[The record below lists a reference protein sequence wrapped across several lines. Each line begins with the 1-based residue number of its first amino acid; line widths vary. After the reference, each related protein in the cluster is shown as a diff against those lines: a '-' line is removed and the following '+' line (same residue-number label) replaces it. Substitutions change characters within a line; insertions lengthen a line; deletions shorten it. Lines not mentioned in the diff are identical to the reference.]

1 MVLSRSQSPTAISR
15 KSETLSPAN
24 YRRTGK
30 WTPSRPAQSDA
41 PAPHQKDSFMSLL
54 RDSLSA
60 FAAGSVVSCV
70 VYAATALPAET
81 RASIDNFMFKPDTI
95 TVPVGTAVV
104 WQNDDEIPHTV
115 TSVDGTFHSPPLDT
129 KDKFSFTFDKAG
141 TFEYFCR
148 LHPRMKGKVVVTS
161 VNGGTV
167 R

>member
-1 MVLSRSQSPTAISR
+1 
-15 KSETLSPAN
+15 
-24 YRRTGK
+24 
-30 WTPSRPAQSDA
+30 
-41 PAPHQKDSFMSLL
+41 MSLL
-54 RDSLSA
+54 RDSLCA
-60 FAAGSVVSCV
+60 FAAGSVVCCV
-70 VYAATALPAET
+70 VYGATALPAET

-95 TVPVGTAVV
+95 TVPVGTTVV

-148 LHPRMKGKVVVTS
+148 LHPRMKGKVVVAV